1 VKRRTVSLRK
11 GKYIN
16 RLHESGPKPPFDRWM
31 VGRVDRSLAAHADRR
46 LTEQTPVDLDAYLAE
61 LGRTPGL
68 KAWQSRQAL
77 AAIRQLCAR
86 AVVSWLGEV
95 DGGTGATRRRD

>member
-1 VKRRTVSLRK
+1 V
-11 GKYIN
+11 
-16 RLHESGPKPPFDRWM
+16 
-31 VGRVDRSLAAHADRR
+31 
-46 LTEQTPVDLDAYLAE
+46 DAYLAK

-77 AAIRQLCAR
+77 AAIRQLFAR
-86 AVVSWLGEV
+86 TGVSWLGEV

>member
-1 VKRRTVSLRK
+1 MLRRVER
-11 GKYIN
+11 
-16 RLHESGPKPPFDRWM
+16 F
-31 VGRVDRSLAAHADRR
+31 LAAHADRR
-46 LTEQTPVDLDAYLAE
+46 LTEQTPVDVDAYLAK

-77 AAIRQLCAR
+77 AAIRQLFAR
-86 AVVSWLGEV
+86 TGVSWLGEV